1 MRTFAILL
9 LLLLCSV
16 SFADV
21 TVTQR
26 VKPYGLHECEIRVPG
41 IQFAFM
47 GWGMNQ
53 EVATENTMNGYVRWL
68 KLWGNQGSS
77 KQLTER

>member
-1 MRTFAILL
+1 MRTLAILIL
-9 LLLLCSV
+9 LMFSV
-16 SFADV
+16 QIADV
-21 TVTQR
+21 TVSQR

-53 EVATENTMNGYVRWL
+53 EAARENAVNSYVRWL
-68 KLWGNQGSS
+68 KLWGNTCAHGD
-77 KQLTER
+77 T